1 MDTHQTEKF
10 KHIVIVLW
18 KLFQITNVPEQKIL
32 PLVQILWI
40 IFILNQSASV
50 FLPPLY
56 IFDCNNS
63 SPKSMKYT
71 KSGKLGHQS
80 Y

>member
-32 PLVQILWI
+32 HLVQILWI
-40 IFILNQSASV
+40 IFILNQSASI
-50 FLPPLY
+50 FLPLLY
-56 IFDCNNS
+56 IFIAAQN
-63 SPKSMKYT
+63 P
-71 KSGKLGHQS
+71 
-80 Y
+80 